1 MLREVPKGEEK
12 THGKNGKT
20 VKCAEVQD
28 NESTYSFQNC
38 DSRQVLMF
46 LYQGW
51 YLNKEKEIFFNH
63 IMYGK
68 FWFNSN
74 FFIQN
79 LDASRTPP
87 VPVAFAKEVF
97 LFSSEIDTLSFFSES
112 VIILFFNQRLSS
124 AFDFSMSKG
133 FSSNKSFYE

>member
-1 MLREVPKGEEK
+1 MLSEVPKGEEK

-51 YLNKEKEIFFNH
+51 YLNKRK
-63 IMYGK
+63 G
-68 FWFNSN
+68 N
-74 FFIQN
+74 FF
-79 LDASRTPP
+79 
-87 VPVAFAKEVF
+87 
-97 LFSSEIDTLSFFSES
+97 
-112 VIILFFNQRLSS
+112 
-124 AFDFSMSKG
+124 
-133 FSSNKSFYE
+133 

>member
-1 MLREVPKGEEK
+1 MLSEVPKGEEK

-51 YLNKEKEIFFNH
+51 YLNKEKETFLITLC
-63 IMYGK
+63 MV
-68 FWFNSN
+68 N
-74 FFIQN
+74 FGLTATSLFKIW
-79 LDASRTPP
+79 TP
-87 VPVAFAKEVF
+87 A
-97 LFSSEIDTLSFFSES
+97 
-112 VIILFFNQRLSS
+112 
-124 AFDFSMSKG
+124 
-133 FSSNKSFYE
+133 